1 MSSFALSMS
10 WNFVFKWLFNAT
22 QFCLS
27 IQFILKLINHSVHM
41 FLFFLGSLI
50 KKLDPFRLLGFG
62 QLEAGAKI
70 IVFVS

>member
-1 MSSFALSMS
+1 MS

-22 QFCLS
+22 QFSLS
-27 IQFILKLINHSVHM
+27 IQFLLKLIKHSVHL

-50 KKLDPFRLLGFG
+50 KKLDPFRLPDFG

-70 IVFVS
+70 VVFVSNNC